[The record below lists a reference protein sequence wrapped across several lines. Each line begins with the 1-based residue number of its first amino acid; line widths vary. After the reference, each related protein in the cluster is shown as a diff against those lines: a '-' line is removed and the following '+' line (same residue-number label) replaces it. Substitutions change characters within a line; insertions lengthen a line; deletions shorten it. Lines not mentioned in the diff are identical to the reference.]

1 MQLRKENHLAIAR
14 KKNGFGQKQIASLL
28 GHKRTDQISCY
39 ERGEKLPSLKTALQ
53 LAIIYKLP
61 LRVLFHHF
69 YQESL
74 NELASRAARL
84 NQNSVLKID
93 LTEPTDY
100 CAYMEMVKSPFISDI
115 DKEKIRRHV
124 KELMHERSQILP
136 IH

>member
-1 MQLRKENHLAIAR
+1 MQQRKENHLAIAR
-14 KKNGFGQKQIASLL
+14 KKNSFGQKQIASLL

-61 LRVLFHHF
+61 LRVLFYHY

-74 NELASRAARL
+74 DELAIRATTL

-100 CAYMEMVKSPFISDI
+100 CVYMELQKTPFMTDI
-115 DKEKIRRHV
+115 DKEKTKRHV
-124 KELMHERSQILP
+124 KELMDERSKTFG
-136 IH
+136 